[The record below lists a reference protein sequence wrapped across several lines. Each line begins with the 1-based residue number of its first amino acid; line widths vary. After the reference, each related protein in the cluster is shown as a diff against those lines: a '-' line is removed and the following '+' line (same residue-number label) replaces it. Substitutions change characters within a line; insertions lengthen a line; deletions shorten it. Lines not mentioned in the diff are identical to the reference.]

1 MAVQNSERQSGLCG
15 CVVPSLTKMM
25 LGGGCGTLLLVVA
38 VPPEAPPHALE
49 GLDILTGEEGWVD
62 GGRLILCHGMVLY
75 FVSKIPPHG

>member
-1 MAVQNSERQSGLCG
+1 MCCTIFDKDDAGRRMWN
-15 CVVPSLTKMM
+15 TAA
-25 LGGGCGTLLLVVA
+25 GCGSA
-38 VPPEAPPHALE
+38 PHALE